1 MDETKSYLQYLF
13 TRLFVALFF
22 VLFGILIINKIFG
35 PITFYLSYLALQY
48 YSPQIISS
56 TSFII
61 NNIKLNFIPACI
73 ASGAYLLLMILT
85 LTTELEFKKALKV
98 IAQGFLLI
106 LIANLIRITLLILLL
121 INNYS
126 NLFETLHM
134 LIWKLLSTVFVV
146 LLWIFL
152 TKVNKINNIP
162 IYTDFKKVVEIL
174 KEAKK

>member
-35 PITFYLSYLALQY
+35 PITFYLSYLTLQY